1 VGEILNQVGLA
12 AYSSIQHDIDTIRS
26 HYLKVI
32 RILSF
37 LAFPIFWGISCV
49 SPELVNVVLGQR
61 WQPAIVPLQLLSLVM
76 PFRMVSHS
84 GSPLS
89 AIGKPQ
95 INTINN
101 FIALLIMPPAFFIGA
116 YYGGLTGVSVAWV
129 VAYPLMIWFRLRV
142 SLSPIGLSKIDYFRA
157 MAGPAMGAAFMYL
170 VVMLI
175 RATVVGPRLGPRVG
189 LALLTGAGVLAYF
202 TFMWLLRRKDCRE
215 IGILVKRRG

>member
-1 VGEILNQVGLA
+1 
-12 AYSSIQHDIDTIRS
+12 
-26 HYLKVI
+26 
-32 RILSF
+32 LSF